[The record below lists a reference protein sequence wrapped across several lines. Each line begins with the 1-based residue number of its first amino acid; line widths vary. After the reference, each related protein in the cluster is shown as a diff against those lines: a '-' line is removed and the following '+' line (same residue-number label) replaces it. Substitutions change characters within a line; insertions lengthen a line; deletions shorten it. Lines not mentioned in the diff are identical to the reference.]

1 MKRHIHNIRLLSE
14 RRVFRAA
21 LSFIIAGLFFIGFYY
36 GVYKPFQKKKQE
48 MKSLYE
54 ERKKL
59 RDELRHKAQELK
71 SLMKEEEKI
80 NDQLSK
86 LKDKVATGGDEN
98 TIVEQVKALI
108 SDKARAYK
116 LTETSFSKEEVQD
129 INGVKKIVLK
139 AGYTSNSVESI
150 LRFLKDI
157 EASGIMIESLSLGI
171 DNPSNPSAYYVELR
185 VYKLWMQR

>member
-21 LSFIIAGLFFIGFYY
+21 LYFIIAGLFFIGFYY

-108 SDKARAYK
+108 SDKARAHK

-171 DNPSNPSAYYVELR
+171 DNPSNPGAYYVELR